1 MKSFKDFG
9 NKLMTKMV
17 QHKNTAAIALA
28 TGGLMPVM
36 ASAQEQGST
45 PPVGGK
51 TKDSAS
57 TMVTD
62 IASVVVD
69 IFPLIGI
76 FFVISGVFKLV
87 MAYRNDQPEA
97 QTAAAKDIVIG
108 VVFIL
113 FRVFIWEAVKSA
125 LK

>member
-28 TGGLMPVM
+28 TGGMMPVM
-36 ASAQEQGST
+36 ASANQNQVSTGS
-45 PPVGGK
+45 K
-51 TKDSAS
+51 TKDSAGS
-57 TMVTD
+57 MVTN
-62 IASVVVD
+62 IAEVVVD

-113 FRVFIWEAVKSA
+113 FKVFIWEAVKSA